1 MGKNKK
7 DKISKR
13 KSDDYE
19 EDQEISDFE
28 RLKAYAEKK
37 GKNIWEVSLKN
48 IDEEEQE
55 EEESQEEQSHDEESL
70 QSEEQGLKKETIV
83 EKEITEEINQ
93 TKTIAEIHAD
103 DKANEINIQSENT
116 ENIQVTFEDKIDL
129 QFEKLKLE
137 DKKSEIIDY
146 PVVVEINEDIIKTIH
161 IDNEHEDNN
170 KLDQK
175 GNTFVKFGNKK
186 IIFEYPKEDTNPNPP
201 ESKKKKNKKSDAETK
216 QVEKQEKKKKKKEIE
231 DEIDEE
237 TLQRL
242 EEAKRK
248 REEFAY
254 LEMCRIEEEEQRRK
268 EDDAKKLLEDPKK
281 KNDKNK
287 YKPKPKKKKGK

>member
-7 DKISKR
+7 DKIPKR
-13 KSDDYE
+13 KSDEYE

-48 IDEEEQE
+48 IEDEEV
-55 EEESQEEQSHDEESL
+55 ESQEEHSQDEESI
-70 QSEEQGLKKETIV
+70 QSEEQEINKITNVDKENV
-83 EKEITEEINQ
+83 KEIILTNTNTNEIN
-93 TKTIAEIHAD
+93 TD
-103 DKANEINIQSENT
+103 DEANEINIKLENT
-116 ENIQVTFEDKIDL
+116 ANIQVSLVDKIDL
-129 QFEKLKLE
+129 QLENLKLE
-137 DKKSEIIDY
+137 DKQSEIIGY
-146 PVVVEINEDIIKTIH
+146 PVVVKINEDIIKTIH
-161 IDNEHEDNN
+161 IDNEHEDNSQ
-170 KLDQK
+170 LDQN

-216 QVEKQEKKKKKKEIE
+216 QEEKQDKKKKKKEIE

-254 LEMCRIEEEEQRRK
+254 LEKCRIEEEEQRRK
-268 EDDAKKLLEDPKK
+268 EEDAKKMLEDPKK
-281 KNDKNK
+281 QKDKNK